1 MEVSDMEL
9 SFRKNLGDVDRI
21 IRIVIAL
28 VLLGLVAMR
37 VTTGFWAFLAIVLA
51 ISQFI
56 EAGLA
61 Y

>member
-1 MEVSDMEL
+1 MKL
-9 SFRKNLGDVDRI
+9 SFRKNLGNIDRI
-21 IRIVIAL
+21 IRLVIGL

-37 VTTGFWAFLAIVLA
+37 VTTGFWAFLAIILA

-56 EAGLA
+56 EAALA

>member
-1 MEVSDMEL
+1 MEL